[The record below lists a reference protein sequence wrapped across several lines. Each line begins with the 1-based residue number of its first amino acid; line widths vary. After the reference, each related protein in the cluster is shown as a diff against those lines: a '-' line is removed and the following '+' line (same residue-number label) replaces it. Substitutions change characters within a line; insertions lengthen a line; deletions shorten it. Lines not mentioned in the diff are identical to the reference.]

1 MTRRC
6 VPSCGAIQK
15 YDEIVN
21 KRDRCPEC
29 AVAYK
34 SSSAIKLAR
43 ERELLGANDAET
55 CGKCGARQTLEELL
69 DTRDTCAVCAIVYEE
84 LVCGAGSEEEEEE
97 SDKSEKEEE
106 D

>member
-1 MTRRC
+1 MC
-6 VPSCGAIQK
+6 PSCGAIQK

-43 ERELLGANDAET
+43 ERELLGSNDAET
-55 CGKCGARQTLEELL
+55 CGKCGARQTSRSCSILVI
-69 DTRDTCAVCAIVYEE
+69 RAVCAIVYEE
-84 LVCGAGSEEEEEE
+84 LWWRY
-97 SDKSEKEEE
+97 
-106 D
+106 